1 VAPRTWR
8 SKEGR
13 KDVDVGGGEGGERR
27 RRRSWMEGLKLE
39 VNFKFEVN
47 IKHLNASEAL
57 IVFSKKNLYR
67 GTLTRINN

>member
-1 VAPRTWR
+1 
-8 SKEGR
+8 
-13 KDVDVGGGEGGERR
+13 
-27 RRRSWMEGLKLE
+27 MEGLKLE